1 MYSNEQTNE
10 HLIFNRKFVRLIRI
24 NLSFDEINIVKLCL
38 VETIDIKGVE
48 ESGNFRG
55 NSNLPATS
63 KKMIIIE
70 NGKLEN

>member
-38 VETIDIKGVE
+38 VETIDIEGVE
-48 ESGNFRG
+48 ESGNFR
-55 NSNLPATS
+55 NSNLP
-63 KKMIIIE
+63 
-70 NGKLEN
+70 N